1 VLEMQTTHADWLKDL
16 QDLLEGSLKAAAQ
29 ESAGFARDAFSTLVA
44 LVWISLVVVLVIWP
58 GRKRRQWLVRRV
70 LAAWP
75 ANPYRAMLID
85 QVLLVSMAA
94 VAVLFGFRVIGV
106 PANSLVTGI
115 GIFLGALSI
124 ALQDVLKNL
133 VAGMYLLVE
142 QPFKHGDRLVLP
154 DDEGV
159 DGWVEN
165 VRMRVTEVRNPQ
177 RELLLVPNYLI
188 FSQTVINRTELA
200 PYSLQIT
207 MQMMAAEP
215 EDVEE
220 EIRVAVLAVTGPG
233 VTPRFVEVAATGR
246 LGISASVQVWFA
258 FSSDMRRD
266 VIAALHRRFPEAF
279 LIVDRG

>member
-1 VLEMQTTHADWLKDL
+1 MQTTPPDWLR
-16 QDLLEGSLKAAAQ
+16 DLLDLMEGSLTTAAR
-29 ESAGFARDAFSTLVA
+29 ESAGFARDALSTLVA
-44 LVWISLVVVLVIWP
+44 LAWIALVVVLAIWL
-58 GRKRRQWLVRRV
+58 GRKVRRWTV
-70 LAAWP
+70 QRALVAWP
-75 ANPYRAMLID
+75 ANPNRATLID
-85 QVLLVSMAA
+85 QLILVSLVM

-159 DGWVEN
+159 DGWVEH

-207 MQMMAAEP
+207 MQMISAEP
-215 EDVEE
+215 EDVEA
-220 EIRVAVLAVTGPG
+220 EIRAAVLAVTGPG
-233 VTPRFVEVAATGR
+233 VTLPFVEVTAAGP
-246 LGISASVQVWFA
+246 LGVSASIQIWFT
-258 FSSDMRRD
+258 FSSEMRRD
-266 VIAALHRRFPEAF
+266 VITALHRRFPEAF
-279 LIVDRG
+279 LTVDRG

>member
-1 VLEMQTTHADWLKDL
+1 MQTTPADWLRDL
-16 QDLLEGSLKAAAQ
+16 REVLEGSLASAAH
-29 ESAGFARDAFSTLVA
+29 ESAGFARDSLQALVA
-44 LVWISLVVVLVIWP
+44 LAWIALVVVLAIWL
-58 GRKRRQWLVRRV
+58 GRKVRGWAVRRALV
-70 LAAWP
+70 SWP
-75 ANPYRAMLID
+75 ANPNRATLID
-85 QVLLVSMAA
+85 QVIQVSMVV

-188 FSQTVINRTELA
+188 FSQTVINRTEQA
-200 PYSLQIT
+200 PYYLQVS
-207 MQMMAAEP
+207 MQLIAAEP
-215 EDVEE
+215 EQVEA
-220 EIRVAVLAVTGPG
+220 EIRTAVLEVTGSG
-233 VTPRFVEVAATGR
+233 VTPPFVEVTAAGPWGT
-246 LGISASVQVWFA
+246 SASIQIWFR
-258 FSSDMRRD
+258 FSSEMRRD
-266 VIAALHRRFPEAF
+266 VISALHQRFPEAF
-279 LIVDRG
+279 LTVERG

>member
-1 VLEMQTTHADWLKDL
+1 MQTTPADWLKDL
-16 QDLLEGSLKAAAQ
+16 RDLLEGSLSTAAQ
-29 ESAGFARDAFSTLVA
+29 ESAGFARDALSA
-44 LVWISLVVVLVIWP
+44 LVSLAWIAFVVVLAIWL
-58 GRKRRQWLVRRV
+58 GRKVRAWMVQRAR
-70 LAAWP
+70 AAWP
-75 ANPYRAMLID
+75 ANPYRATLID
-85 QVLLVSMAA
+85 QVLLVSMVV
-94 VAVLFGFRVIGV
+94 VAVLFAFRVIGV

-154 DDEGV
+154 DDQGV

-188 FSQTVINRTELA
+188 FSKTVINRTELA

-207 MQMMAAEP
+207 MQMIAAEP
-215 EDVEE
+215 EDVEG
-220 EIRVAVLAVTGPG
+220 EIRAALLEVTGPG
-233 VTPRFVEVAATGR
+233 YTPPFVELTATGP
-246 LGISASVQVWFA
+246 LGASATIQIWFA
-258 FSSDMRRD
+258 FSSEVRQD

-279 LIVDRG
+279 LLVDRG

>member
-1 VLEMQTTHADWLKDL
+1 MQTSPPDWLRDL
-16 QDLLEGSLKAAAQ
+16 LDLLEGSLTTAAR
-29 ESAGFARDAFSTLVA
+29 ESAGFARDALSALVA
-44 LVWISLVVVLVIWP
+44 LVWIALIVVLAIWL
-58 GRKRRQWLVRRV
+58 GRRVRRWSV
-70 LAAWP
+70 KRALAAWP
-75 ANPYRAMLID
+75 ANPNRATLID
-85 QVLLVSMAA
+85 QVILVSMVV

-188 FSQTVINRTELA
+188 FSQTVINRTEQA
-200 PYSLQIT
+200 PYSLQMT
-207 MQMMAAEP
+207 MQMIAAEP
-215 EDVEE
+215 EEAE
-220 EIRVAVLAVTGPG
+220 AAVRSTVVAVTGSA
-233 VTPRFVEVAATGR
+233 VTPPFVEVTATGP
-246 LGISASVQVWFA
+246 LGVSASVQVWFT
-258 FSSDMRRD
+258 FSSEMRRE

-279 LIVDRG
+279 LTVDRG

>member
-1 VLEMQTTHADWLKDL
+1 MQTTPTDWLREL
-16 QDLLEGSLKAAAQ
+16 RDLLEGSLTTAAR
-29 ESAGFARDAFSTLVA
+29 ESAGFARDSLQALVA
-44 LVWISLVVVLVIWP
+44 LAWIALVVVLAIWL
-58 GRKRRQWLVRRV
+58 GRKVRGWAVRRA
-70 LAAWP
+70 LASWP
-75 ANPYRAMLID
+75 ANPNRATLID
-85 QVLLVSMAA
+85 QVLLVSMVV

-188 FSQTVINRTELA
+188 FSQTVINRTEQA
-200 PYSLQIT
+200 PYYLQVS
-207 MQMMAAEP
+207 MQMIAAEP
-215 EDVEE
+215 EEVEA
-220 EIRVAVLAVTGPG
+220 EIRTAVLDVTGSG
-233 VTPRFVEVAATGR
+233 VTPPFVEVTGA
-246 LGISASVQVWFA
+246 GPWGTSASVQIWFT

-266 VIAALHRRFPEAF
+266 VISALHQRFPEAF
-279 LIVDRG
+279 LLVDRG